1 MPTRRRFTAAR
12 SSRPIRRRRSWS
24 REVHSQSFTGAAAPL
39 LQDLLTDFRSIQGIN
54 AGPPGMTIG
63 GVRGSIDLLGT
74 TASGAGAL
82 DKVYRWG
89 LIVATQDIEA
99 VDLDWSSSG
108 FAKHLEWLDLGQLLW
123 NQGAASPNML
133 VRIQVSTRAMRK
145 LEEVGDTLFLWHF
158 GSAASGDIVAQI
170 QLSTLLILP

>member
-12 SSRPIRRRRSWS
+12 RTAPARRRRVWS

-39 LQDLLTDFRSIQGIN
+39 LHDMLTDFRSIQGITS
-54 AGPPGMTIG
+54 GPPGLTVG
-63 GVRGSIDLLGT
+63 GIRGSFDLLGT

-89 LIVATQDIEA
+89 FIVATQDIEA

-108 FAKHLEWLDLGQLLW
+108 FAKHLEWLDLGQILW
-123 NQGAASPNML
+123 NQGAASPSML
-133 VRIQVSTRAMRK
+133 VRIPVHTRAMRK

-158 GSAASGDIVAQI
+158 GSAASGDLVAQI
-170 QLSTLLILP
+170 ELSTLLIMP